1 MPKILPLHPSGD
13 KVRSDQPVVEIEYK
27 DHKIKIW
34 YIFPGFKISN
44 AKRNIRGTWKSFKEV
59 QMSETGFL
67 SIDQQP
73 LLPCL
78 RRFVQIPSG
87 YEVDLKNWGYTRHYR
102 KDFKRKLITWA
113 EESLRDKGE
122 VDFDD
127 HPYKI
132 GRFNPKYT
140 DIVDIVEN
148 NRPIYFYLNGYKSI
162 LIQVKPLQY
171 HPRDRLLRGYGKIVV
186 TIPLRSKKMSKKAMS
201 TEHAL
206 TDAVHNLEGFGNLL
220 LNPDRKFFASAGIA
234 PSALRDARIRRDG
247 PEFLI
252 IYDGKLK
259 VPAEMLKNWKQKSGL
274 ITKTVSIKKVGNR
287 VAQIKNY
294 IRSERKRRA
303 SRLRYV
309 LLFGDVDKIPISQ
322 QDTGI
327 NSDHYFFTHK
337 DAADSECI
345 LPWVSGGRIPV
356 DNLEDGMSVVNKII
370 RYEKEP
376 PLDPEYYKRMT
387 FAAYFQDN
395 RGARGHYSDGRADR
409 NFIKT
414 MEDIRSHLIYQGFQ
428 VNRVYVS
435 QSANPLKFRDG
446 TPVPQE
452 VKENI
457 IYDEKA
463 VAKLLVRYIND
474 GQLIVGYRGHG
485 EPDGWEKPALKNN
498 DLSSITSDQP
508 SIFFSINCLS
518 GCFQKMNT
526 EVFAEKL
533 LNLHGGAPAIIAA
546 TEASWRWRNDSLIK
560 ALFDAIWPGLIPAY
574 PKTNVSYPIK
584 HRRVGD
590 ILNYAKTYLLIK
602 HGCDHDQRTK
612 EQLELYHVIGDPTL
626 TIWAD
631 EPHTPEIHTWIM
643 GDALHLKMSTCPRD
657 AVLTIWHGDVLI
669 RRIEPSSARL
679 AIPLASLTKRIDPL
693 RAQPSNRI
701 YLSIC
706 LAAPG
711 CRPAEEQVWF

>member
-1 MPKILPLHPSGD
+1 MPKILPLHPSGE
-13 KVRSDQPVVEIEYK
+13 KVRSDQPVVEIDYK
-27 DHKIKIW
+27 DHTIKIW

-87 YEVDLKNWGYTRHYR
+87 YEVDMEKWGYTRHHK

-122 VDFDD
+122 VEFDD
-127 HPYKI
+127 HPYNAN
-132 GRFNPKYT
+132 RFNPKYK

-148 NRPIYFYLNGYKSI
+148 NSPIYFYMNGYKSI
-162 LIQVKPLQY
+162 LVQVKPLQY
-171 HPRDRLLRGYGKIVV
+171 HPRKRVLRGYGKIVV
-186 TIPLRSKKMSKKAMS
+186 TIPLVSKRMSKKAKS
-201 TEHAL
+201 IECAL
-206 TDAVHNLEGFGNLL
+206 TDAVHNLGGYGNLL
-220 LNPDRKFFASAGIA
+220 LNPNRKFFEPKEIA
-234 PSALRDARIRRDG
+234 PSLHKDVRARRYG

-252 IYDGKLK
+252 IYDEKLR
-259 VPAEMLKNWKQKSGL
+259 VPAEMLKNWKQKCGL
-274 ITKTVSIKKVGNR
+274 LTKTVSIKKVGNS
-287 VAQIKNY
+287 VSQIKDV
-294 IRSERKRRA
+294 IRSERIRRA

-309 LLFGDVDKIPISQ
+309 LLFGDVSKIPLSQ
-322 QDTGI
+322 QDQGI
-327 NSDHYFFTHK
+327 HTDHYFFTHK
-337 DAADSECI
+337 DPDDAECI

-376 PLDPEYYKRMT
+376 PLDPDYYKRMT

-414 MEDIRSHLIYQGFQ
+414 MEDIRSHLIGQDFQ

-452 VKENI
+452 VKESLVF
-457 IYDEKA
+457 DEKA
-463 VAKLLVRYIND
+463 VTKLLVRYINE

-485 EPDGWEKPALKNN
+485 EPEGWEKPALKND
-498 DLSSITSDQP
+498 DLLSITSDQP

-518 GCFQKMNT
+518 GCFHKINQKA
-526 EVFAEKL
+526 FAEKL
-533 LNLHGGAPAIIAA
+533 LELHGGAPAIIAS
-546 TEASWRWRNDSLIK
+546 TETSWRWRNDSLIK
-560 ALFDAIWPGLIPAY
+560 ALFDAIWPGLIPTY
-574 PKTNVSYPIK
+574 PITNVNYAIK
-584 HRRVGD
+584 YQRVGD
-590 ILNYAKTYLLIK
+590 ILNYAKTYLLLK
-602 HGCDHDQRTK
+602 HGCDIDRRTK
-612 EQLELYHVIGDPTL
+612 DQLELYHVIGDPTL
-626 TIWAD
+626 AIWAN
-631 EPHTPEIHTWIM
+631 EPYIPVISAGIL
-643 GDALHLKMSTCPRD
+643 GNSLYLKMSTCPRD
-657 AVLTIWHGDVLI
+657 AVLTIWHGDTLLK
-669 RRIEPSSARL
+669 RIKPSSARL
-679 AIPLASLTKRIDPL
+679 TIPLTSLTKHINHGDTR
-693 RAQPSNRI
+693 RSKRF
-701 YLSIC
+701 YVSIC

-711 CRPAEEQVWF
+711 CRMVEEQVWF